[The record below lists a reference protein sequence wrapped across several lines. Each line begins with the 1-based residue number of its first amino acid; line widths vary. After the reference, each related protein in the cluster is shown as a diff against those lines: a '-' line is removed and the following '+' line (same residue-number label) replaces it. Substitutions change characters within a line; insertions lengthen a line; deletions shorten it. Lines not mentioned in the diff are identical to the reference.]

1 MEPSKNGIVFCLWGQ
16 LLVSL
21 PKEHPQ
27 KKTPPAMFFNLH
39 FTQKPSLKIARAKQT
54 KYLYMCPANQINQCF
69 RDICFLSITGR
80 LRAGSNQKGTRIS
93 VYFKSLAF
101 ALKTYRSGSLWP
113 TATPRL
119 PAGLTP
125 SKLSAKM
132 QKKDQQQN
140 LRLELSQRFAGH

>member
-1 MEPSKNGIVFCLWGQ
+1 MGPTSGFITKRA
-16 LLVSL
+16 ST
-21 PKEHPQ
+21 KE
-27 KKTPPAMFFNLH
+27 KPPAMFFNLH
-39 FTQKPSLKIARAKQT
+39 ITQKNIPQNRTCQ
-54 KYLYMCPANQINQCF
+54 ANQIFLHVPSKSMFSRNL
-69 RDICFLSITGR
+69 FLSITGR

-119 PAGLTP
+119 PAGSTP